1 MKTRRTA
8 APVLSQR
15 ALNRSLLERQH
26 LLQRR
31 RASALSEIEHLVAMQ
46 AQVPNSPYVGLWT
59 RLEEFQPAELARL
72 IMEKRAVRLGIMRN
86 TLHLLSARDALA
98 LRPLFNRVLERV
110 LQSSPFGSQLQG
122 SELRL
127 VVAEGT
133 RLLRQQP
140 RTLAQLGSLLQQRW
154 PGRGPT
160 ALGYAIRHLVPLVQV
175 PPRGIWGKTAQ
186 PTWTTLEHWLD
197 RPVERKPD
205 LDALVLRYLAAFGP
219 ASVADMAA
227 WSGLTALR
235 PTFERLRPDLR
246 IYQDERGRELFDL
259 PDAPHPDPKTPAPP
273 RFLPEY
279 DNIVLGHQDRTR
291 VIAFE
296 HRHVILYGMFLLDG
310 FLAGT
315 WSMAKA
321 KDGARLTVSSFKPL
335 KRPDRAGLAEEGE
348 RLLSFAAPGSARGV
362 DFVEGTPRNAW
373 SQR

>member
-1 MKTRRTA
+1 M
-8 APVLSQR
+8 L
-15 ALNRSLLERQH
+15 
-26 LLQRR
+26 
-31 RASALSEIEHLVAMQ
+31 
-46 AQVPNSPYVGLWT
+46 
-59 RLEEFQPAELARL
+59 
-72 IMEKRAVRLGIMRN
+72 RN
-86 TLHLLSARDALA
+86 TLHLMSARDALA

-259 PDAPHPDPKTPAPP
+259 PDAPHPDPKMPAPP

-310 FLAGT
+310 VLAGT
-315 WSMAKA
+315 WSMARA
-321 KDGARLTVSSFKPL
+321 KKGARLTVSSFKPL
-335 KRPDRAGLAEEGE
+335 KKPDRAGLAEEGE
-348 RLLSFAAPGSARGV
+348 QLLSFAAPGSAHGV
-362 DFVEGTPRNAW
+362 DFEVGTPRNAW

>member
-310 FLAGT
+310 VLAGT
-315 WSMAKA
+315 WSMARA
-321 KDGARLTVSSFKPL
+321 KKGARLTVSSFKPL
-335 KRPDRAGLAEEGE
+335 KKPDRAGLAEEGE
-348 RLLSFAAPGSARGV
+348 RLLSFAAPGSGHGV
-362 DFVEGTPRNAW
+362 DFEVGTPRNAW

>member
-1 MKTRRTA
+1 LKTRRTA

-59 RLEEFQPAELARL
+59 RLEGFQAPELAQL
-72 IMEKRAVRLGIMRN
+72 IMQKRAVRLGILRN
-86 TLHLLSARDALA
+86 TLHLMSARDALA
-98 LRPLFNRVLERV
+98 FRPLFNRTLERV
-110 LQSSPFGSQLQG
+110 LQSSPLGSQLQG

-154 PGRGPT
+154 PGRDPT
-160 ALGYAIRHLVPLVQV
+160 SLGYAIRHLVPLVQL

-186 PTWTTLEHWLD
+186 PTWTTLEYWLD
-197 RPVERKPD
+197 MPVERKPD
-205 LDALVLRYLAAFGP
+205 LDALIIRYLAAFGP

-235 PTFERLRPDLR
+235 PAFERLRPDLR
-246 IYQDERGRELFDL
+246 IFQDERGRELFDL
-259 PDAPHPDPKTPAPP
+259 PDAPHPDPATPAPP

-291 VIAFE
+291 VIALE

-315 WSMAKA
+315 WSMARA
-321 KDGARLTVSSFKPL
+321 KGGARLTVSSFKPL
-335 KRPDRAGLAEEGE
+335 KRTDRAGLAEEGE
-348 RLLSFAAPGSARGV
+348 RLLAFAASGSAQGV
-362 DFVEGTPRNAW
+362 DFVVGAPRNAW
-373 SQR
+373 SQG